1 MLCFSRDGSGRV
13 FEDMMYSQ
21 QLCFFFF
28 CFSVFLFFIFLF
40 FLRFRF
46 KGKQGTMRSGLI
58 MILRTVRSD
67 SGSHGFLLFSHR
79 AILEAKRTAKVSD
92 SSFSRSDRTV
102 RSGFQNLGIAT
113 TCSFSFCFFL
123 FLAKNVVSPLNLTKM
138 HFSALTLLSFNQSFK
153 FQIYSVQAF

>member
-1 MLCFSRDGSGRV
+1 
-13 FEDMMYSQ
+13 
-21 QLCFFFF
+21 
-28 CFSVFLFFIFLF
+28 
-40 FLRFRF
+40 
-46 KGKQGTMRSGLI
+46 MRSGLI

-67 SGSHGFLLFSHR
+67 CGSHGFLLFSHR

-113 TCSFSFCFFL
+113 TCSFSFFF

-138 HFSALTLLSFNQSFK
+138 HFSALTLLSFN
-153 FQIYSVQAF
+153 